1 MRLTFF
7 YLTILLLPAVTI
19 AAPLEPVDPLD
30 YRGSA
35 WSPYLVGG
43 LIGVLSWLTFLFS
56 NKALGASSQYA
67 TAAGGLGKAIAPR
80 HTSSLKY
87 FRDNPPKFGWGMV
100 LIIGMLLGATAAA
113 ITGDEFTPRFLPEMW
128 VDRFGEETYLLRG
141 LTAFAGGLFMAF
153 GARLAGG
160 CTSGHGI
167 SGTMQLSVGSW
178 IAATCFFIGG
188 IATAFLLYRL

>member
-1 MRLTFF
+1 MKLICL
-7 YLTILLLPAVTI
+7 YLTVLTLPAMAM

-30 YRGSA
+30 YRGGA

-43 LIGVLSWLTFLFS
+43 LIGVLSWLTFLLS

-67 TAAGGLGKAIAPR
+67 TAAGALGKAIAPR
-80 HTSSLKY
+80 HTTSLKY
-87 FRDNPPKFGWGMV
+87 FRDNPPKFGWGTM
-100 LIIGMLLGATAAA
+100 LIIGMLIGATAAA
-113 ITGDEFTPRFLPEMW
+113 ITGDEFAPGFLPEMW
-128 VDRFGEETYLLRG
+128 VDRFGEETFLLRG
-141 LTAFAGGLFMAF
+141 LTAFAGGIFMAF